1 MAVPRIKDSE
11 RTSQA
16 STGSQVRRSPARVFF
31 ALQVELLGLGR
42 YALAFETSAAES
54 ARKRSTPSL
63 NTLSP
68 TASM

>member
-1 MAVPRIKDSE
+1 MAVPRIKDTE
-11 RTSQA
+11 RTFQA
-16 STGSQVRRSPARVFF
+16 GTGSDVRRSPAQVFF
-31 ALQVELLGLGR
+31 ALYAELLGLSR
-42 YALAFETSAAES
+42 YALAFETCGAES